1 VVLRIV
7 AIVQAC
13 RVRRAY
19 GACIGRRDALPV
31 RFIEQRNSA
40 SMTSMAQDHPTF
52 SDVEPGE

>member
-13 RVRRAY
+13 RVERAY
-19 GACIGRRDALPV
+19 GACMGRPDALPV
-31 RFIEQRNSA
+31 QFIEQRNA
-40 SMTSMAQDHPTF
+40 TSMTLMAQDHPTF